1 MNLFLGFVRCFSSE
15 LFFSSELSSSESAV
29 LNDLGLVLEDINDNF
44 EVTSLFLDFLRLFLS
59 TSSEFLSLE
68 SVSNVPD
75 DFEWIVVL
83 TSFAISE
90 MLSLGVGISVKEK
103 KIFKVKNK
111 RKMHIASLNYKNNI

>member
-29 LNDLGLVLEDINDNF
+29 LNGLGLVLDDINENF

-75 DFEWIVVL
+75 DFEGIVVL
-83 TSFAISE
+83 TLFASSE

-103 KIFKVKNK
+103 
-111 RKMHIASLNYKNNI
+111 NI